1 MATNKAFNLLTSK
14 EKALFSSLDTP
25 VKLQD
30 FLENKIGYNLE
41 EQGETCYSP
50 RLVLRHRKANCVEG
64 AIFAA
69 AVLYYHG
76 NPPLLGQLV
85 SRTGLDDDHVLALYR
100 KNGHIGAVSKTKYP
114 YLGFRE
120 PIHRNLRELTLSY
133 FECYYSYGGRKSI
146 RSYTRPLS
154 LRQFDSRGWV
164 TSETDIFYVIK
175 ALQRLPEIRLLT
187 PGMVRSLRPVTP
199 LAKEAG
205 EIWINKK
212 RIMPYLKKQQDL

>member
-76 NPPLLGQLV
+76 NPPLLGQRFQGQALMTTM
-85 SRTGLDDDHVLALYR
+85 SLPFTEKWPHRRGLKDQ
-100 KNGHIGAVSKTKYP
+100 I
-114 YLGFRE
+114 
-120 PIHRNLRELTLSY
+120 
-133 FECYYSYGGRKSI
+133 
-146 RSYTRPLS
+146 PLS
-154 LRQFDSRGWV
+154 RIQGAH
-164 TSETDIFYVIK
+164 TQE
-175 ALQRLPEIRLLT
+175 PEGTHPLLLLNAT
-187 PGMVRSLRPVTP
+187 T
-199 LAKEAG
+199 ATAAG
-205 EIWINKK
+205 N
-212 RIMPYLKKQQDL
+212 P